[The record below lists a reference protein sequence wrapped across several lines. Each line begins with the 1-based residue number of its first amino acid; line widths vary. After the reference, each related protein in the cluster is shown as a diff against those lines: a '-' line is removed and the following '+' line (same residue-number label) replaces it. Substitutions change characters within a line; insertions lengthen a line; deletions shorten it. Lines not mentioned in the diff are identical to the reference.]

1 MAVIDRWHDKD
12 GQPTARYGKG
22 LQWQTVWY
30 AHGRQRAKSFR
41 TKGEATRWDAKIKS
55 GGLADRAES
64 DITVDELAAKLL
76 ATKAGLSPKTREMY
90 ANGARHVLA
99 EFSGLRAAAL
109 QPSEIR
115 AWIGGLQAEKGPH
128 GAKQLVPASGSL
140 RQQVLHSLSSML
152 DLAVEDGLLDENP
165 VRVRKITADRGGRR
179 EARFLTM
186 DELIGLAAG
195 CGPYELMVL
204 FMGLTGVRIGEACA
218 LRVGMVDLSRGK
230 ARIYRSLGASG
241 EGKTKTRKGRDV
253 PLPPE
258 LELDILAAV
267 AGRAS
272 DEFLF
277 TSPTGQ
283 PVNSGNWRRR
293 VFYPAVEEAGLG
305 EMHVHDL
312 RHTAASLAISSGATI
327 KDVQEMMGH
336 ATATMTLD
344 LYGHRWAGHMS
355 DVGVRMGELLIV
367 ARARLRGQHSGQQ
380 SAAD

>member
-1 MAVIDRWHDKD
+1 MAVIDRWHTKD
-12 GQPTARYGKG
+12 GAPTGRYGKG

-30 AHGRQRAKSFR
+30 AHGRQQSKSFR
-41 TKGEATRWDAKIKS
+41 TKGEAVRHDARVKS
-55 GGLADRAES
+55 GQMVDRAES

-76 ATKAGLSPKTREMY
+76 ATKADLAPKTREMY
-90 ANGARHVLA
+90 GNGVRHVLA
-99 EFSGLRAAAL
+99 EFSGLKAAAL

-115 AWIGGLQAEKGPH
+115 AWIASLQAEKGPH
-128 GAKQLVPASGSL
+128 GEKERVPASGSL
-140 RQQVLHSLSSML
+140 RQQVLHTLSSML
-152 DLAVEDGLLDENP
+152 DLAVEDKLLEENP
-165 VRVRKITADRGGRR
+165 VRKNKITADRGGRR

-186 DELIGLAAG
+186 DELIRLAAG

-258 LELDILAAV
+258 LEQDLLAAV
-267 AGRAS
+267 AGRAA
-272 DEFLF
+272 DEFVF
-277 TSPTGQ
+277 TSPAGQ

-293 VFYPAVEEAGLG
+293 VFYPAVAAAGLG

-312 RHTAASLAISSGATI
+312 RHTAASLAIGSGATI

-355 DVGVRMGELLIV
+355 DVGVRMGELLIG